1 MRMRTPPQTI
11 VNAAAN
17 LLTGYVATGLS
28 GDTLVAALK
37 CYDPS
42 PVAAQPPLTKPLKQK
57 EALALLG
64 VSQPTLTKFIKNGHL
79 KACKL
84 PGSSLL
90 RIDAA
95 SLQALLDGEIVN
107 SNNESASI
115 NTTEVSQ

>member
-1 MRMRTPPQTI
+1 MIMKHIPTPI
-11 VNAAAN
+11 LNGAYS
-17 LLTGYVATGLS
+17 LLFPFIPDLNPERLLG
-28 GDTLVAALK
+28 ALK
-37 CYDPS
+37 NFEPS
-42 PVAAQPPLTKPLKQK
+42 PVAAQPTLTKPLKQK